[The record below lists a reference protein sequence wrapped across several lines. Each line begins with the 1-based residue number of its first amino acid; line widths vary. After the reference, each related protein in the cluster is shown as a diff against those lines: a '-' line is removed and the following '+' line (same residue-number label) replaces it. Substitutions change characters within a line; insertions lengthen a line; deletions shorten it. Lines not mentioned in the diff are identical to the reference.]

1 MNKELMKN
9 LSFEKYGLSPEKVEQ
24 LRAYKI
30 LPDKQT
36 LKNLIKAYETDNV
49 EETELADFQ
58 EQLNQPIDKAYAR
71 FLLEHN
77 GGVPSKSR
85 VKGSKVVIDHF
96 LAFRSDYK
104 YNSLMDLYPDF
115 QKLGIPIACTP
126 AGDTLLL
133 AEDQQIY
140 LFNHNIQEIEPSPIA
155 TDFMDLLARL
165 Y

>member
-1 MNKELMKN
+1 MNK

-30 LPDKQT
+30 SSDKQT
-36 LKNLIKAYETDNV
+36 LKALTQAYETDKIT
-49 EETELADFQ
+49 ETELTDLQA
-58 EQLNQPIDKAYAR
+58 QLNQPIDEAYAR

-77 GGVPSKSR
+77 GGIPSKNR

-96 LAFRSDYK
+96 LAFRSAYK
-104 YNSLMDLYPDF
+104 FHSLIDLYPDF
-115 QKLGIPIACTP
+115 QKLGIPIARTP

-140 LFNHNIQEIEPSPIA
+140 LFNHNIQDIEPSPIA
-155 TDFMDLLARL
+155 TDFTDLLARL

>member
-1 MNKELMKN
+1 MKK
-9 LSFEKYGLSPEKVEQ
+9 LTFEKYGLSPEKVEQ

-36 LKNLIKAYETDNV
+36 LKNLIKAYETDKV
-49 EETELADFQ
+49 EETEIADLQ
-58 EQLNQPIDKAYAR
+58 AQLNYPLDEAYTH

-77 GGVPSKSR
+77 GGIPSKNR
-85 VKGSKVVIDHF
+85 VKGSKVVIDRF
-96 LAFRSDYK
+96 LAFRSAYK
-104 YNSLMDLYPDF
+104 FHSLIDLYTDF
-115 QKLGIPIACTP
+115 QKQGIPIACTP

-140 LFNHNIQEIEPSPIA
+140 LFNHNIQDIEPSPIA
-155 TDFMDLLARL
+155 TSFADLLMKL

>member
-1 MNKELMKN
+1 MKN

-36 LKNLIKAYETDNV
+36 LKNLIKAYETDKAK
-49 EETELADFQ
+49 ETEIADFQ
-58 EQLNQPIDKAYAR
+58 RELSQPIDEAYAR

-77 GGVPSKSR
+77 GGITSKSR
-85 VKGSKVVIDHF
+85 VKGNKVVIDHF
-96 LAFRSDYK
+96 LAFRSVYRFH
-104 YNSLMDLYPDF
+104 SLIDLYPDF
-115 QKLGIPIACTP
+115 QKLGIPIARTP

-140 LFNHNIQEIEPSPIA
+140 LFNHNIQDIEPSPIA
-155 TDFMDLLARL
+155 TDFTDLLARL

>member
-1 MNKELMKN
+1 MKK
-9 LSFEKYGLSPEKVEQ
+9 LTFEKYGLSPEKVEQ

-49 EETELADFQ
+49 EETELTDLQ
-58 EQLNQPIDKAYAR
+58 TQLSYPLDETYTH

-77 GGVPSKSR
+77 GGIPSKNR
-85 VKGSKVVIDHF
+85 VKDSKVVIDRF
-96 LAFRSDYK
+96 LAFRSAYRFH
-104 YNSLMDLYPDF
+104 SVIDLYPDF
-115 QKLGIPIACTP
+115 QQWGIPIARTP

-140 LFNHNIQEIEPSPIA
+140 LFNHNIQDVEPNPIA
-155 TDFMDLLARL
+155 TSFANLLMKL

>member
-1 MNKELMKN
+1 MKK

-36 LKNLIKAYETDNV
+36 LKALTQAYETDKA
-49 EETELADFQ
+49 EETELSDFQ
-58 EQLNQPIDKAYAR
+58 EQLNQPIDEEYIR

-77 GGVPSKSR
+77 GGVPSKNR

-96 LAFRSDYK
+96 LAFRSDYT

-140 LFNHNIQEIEPSPIA
+140 LFNHNIQDIEPSPIA
-155 TDFMDLLARL
+155 TDFTDLLARL

>member
-1 MNKELMKN
+1 MKN
-9 LSFEKYGLSPEKVEQ
+9 LTFEKYVLSPEKVEQ

-49 EETELADFQ
+49 EETELTDFQ
-58 EQLNQPIDKAYAR
+58 KQLNQPIDEAYAR

-77 GGVPSKSR
+77 GGTPSKNR

-96 LAFRSDYK
+96 LAYRFH
-104 YNSLMDLYPDF
+104 SLIDLYPDF
-115 QKLGIPIACTP
+115 QKLGIPIARTP

-140 LFNHNIQEIEPSPIA
+140 LFNHNIQDIEPSPIA
-155 TDFMDLLARL
+155 TDFTDLLARL

>member
-1 MNKELMKN
+1 MKN
-9 LSFEKYGLSPEKVEQ
+9 LTFEKYGLSPEKVEQ

-49 EETELADFQ
+49 EETELTDFQ
-58 EQLNQPIDKAYAR
+58 KELSQPIDEEYIC

-77 GGVPSKSR
+77 GGVPSKNR
-85 VKGSKVVIDHF
+85 IKGSKVVIDRF
-96 LAFRSDYK
+96 LAFRSAYK
-104 YNSLMDLYPDF
+104 FHSLIDLYPDF

-140 LFNHNIQEIEPSPIA
+140 LFNHNIQDIESSPIA
-155 TDFMDLLARL
+155 TDFTDLLARL

>member
-1 MNKELMKN
+1 MKN
-9 LSFEKYGLSPEKVEQ
+9 LTFEKYGLSPEKVEQ

-36 LKNLIKAYETDNV
+36 LKNLIKAYETDKA
-49 EETELADFQ
+49 EETEIADFQ
-58 EQLNQPIDKAYAR
+58 RELSQPIDEEYIC

-77 GGVPSKSR
+77 GGIPSKNR
-85 VKGSKVVIDHF
+85 VKGSKVVIDRF
-96 LAFRSDYK
+96 LAFRSAYK
-104 YNSLMDLYPDF
+104 FHSLIDLYTDF
-115 QKLGIPIACTP
+115 QKQGIPIACTP

-140 LFNHNIQEIEPSPIA
+140 LFNHNIQDIESSPIA
-155 TDFMDLLARL
+155 TDFTDLLAKL

>member
-1 MNKELMKN
+1 MKK
-9 LSFEKYGLSPEKVEQ
+9 LTFEKYGLSPEKVEQ

-36 LKNLIKAYETDNV
+36 LKNLIKAYETDKIT
-49 EETELADFQ
+49 ETELTDLQ
-58 EQLNQPIDKAYAR
+58 TQLSYPLDETYTH

-77 GGVPSKSR
+77 GGIPSKNR
-85 VKGSKVVIDHF
+85 VKDSKVVIDRF
-96 LAFRSDYK
+96 LAFRSAYRFH
-104 YNSLMDLYPDF
+104 SVIDLYPDF
-115 QKLGIPIACTP
+115 QQWGIPIARTP

-140 LFNHNIQEIEPSPIA
+140 LFNHNIQDVEPNPIA
-155 TDFMDLLARL
+155 TSFANLLMKL

>member
-1 MNKELMKN
+1 MKK
-9 LSFEKYGLSPEKVEQ
+9 LTFEKYGLSPEKVEQ

-36 LKNLIKAYETDNV
+36 LKNLIKAYETDKIT
-49 EETELADFQ
+49 ETELTDLQ
-58 EQLNQPIDKAYAR
+58 TQLSYPLDETYTH

-77 GGVPSKSR
+77 GGIPSKNR
-85 VKGSKVVIDHF
+85 VKDSKVVIDHF
-96 LAFRSDYK
+96 LAFRSAYRFH
-104 YNSLMDLYPDF
+104 SVIDLYPDF
-115 QKLGIPIACTP
+115 QQWGIPIARTP

-140 LFNHNIQEIEPSPIA
+140 LFNHNIQDVEPNPIA
-155 TDFMDLLARL
+155 TSFANLLMKL

>member
-1 MNKELMKN
+1 MKN
-9 LSFEKYGLSPEKVEQ
+9 LTFEKYGLSPEKVEQ
-24 LRAYKI
+24 LKAYKI

-36 LKNLIKAYETDNV
+36 LKNLIKAYETDKA
-49 EETELADFQ
+49 EETEISNFQ
-58 EQLNQPIDKAYAR
+58 KELSQSIDDAYIR

-77 GGVPSKSR
+77 GGIPSKNR

-96 LAFRSDYK
+96 FAFRSAYK
-104 YNSLMDLYPDF
+104 FHSLIDLYPEF
-115 QKLGIPIACTP
+115 QKLGIPIARTP

-140 LFNHNIQEIEPSPIA
+140 LFNHNIQDIESSPIA
-155 TDFMDLLARL
+155 TDFTDLLAKL

>member
-1 MNKELMKN
+1 MKK
-9 LSFEKYGLSPEKVEQ
+9 LTFEKYGLSPEKVEQ

-58 EQLNQPIDKAYAR
+58 EQLNQTIDEAYAH

-77 GGVPSKSR
+77 GGIPSKNR
-85 VKGSKVVIDHF
+85 VKGSKVVIDRF
-96 LAFRSDYK
+96 LAFRSAYRFH
-104 YNSLMDLYPDF
+104 SVIDLYPDF
-115 QKLGIPIACTP
+115 QQWGVPIAQTP
-126 AGDTLLL
+126 AGDTLVL
-133 AEDQQIY
+133 AKDQQIY
-140 LFNHNIQEIEPSPIA
+140 LFNHNIQDVEPSPIA
-155 TDFMDLLARL
+155 TSFADLLMKL

>member
-1 MNKELMKN
+1 MKK
-9 LSFEKYGLSPEKVEQ
+9 LTFEKYGLSPEKVEQ

-36 LKNLIKAYETDNV
+36 LKNLIKAYETDKIT
-49 EETELADFQ
+49 ETELTDLQ
-58 EQLNQPIDKAYAR
+58 TQLSYPLDETYTH

-77 GGVPSKSR
+77 GGIPSKNR
-85 VKGSKVVIDHF
+85 VKDSKVVIDRF
-96 LAFRSDYK
+96 LAFRSAYRFH
-104 YNSLMDLYPDF
+104 SVIDLYPDF
-115 QKLGIPIACTP
+115 QKQGIPIARTP

-140 LFNHNIQEIEPSPIA
+140 LFNHNIQDVEPNPIA
-155 TDFMDLLARL
+155 TSFANLLMKL

>member
-1 MNKELMKN
+1 MKK
-9 LSFEKYGLSPEKVEQ
+9 LTFEKYGLSPEKVEQ

-36 LKNLIKAYETDNV
+36 LKNLIKAYETDKIT
-49 EETELADFQ
+49 ETELTDLQ
-58 EQLNQPIDKAYAR
+58 TQLSYPLDETYTH

-77 GGVPSKSR
+77 GGIPSKNR
-85 VKGSKVVIDHF
+85 VKDSKVVKDRF
-96 LAFRSDYK
+96 LAFRSAYRFH
-104 YNSLMDLYPDF
+104 SVIDLYPDF
-115 QKLGIPIACTP
+115 QQWGIPIARTP

-140 LFNHNIQEIEPSPIA
+140 LFNHNIQDVEPNPIA
-155 TDFMDLLARL
+155 TSFANLLMKL

>member
-1 MNKELMKN
+1 MNK

-30 LPDKQT
+30 SSDKQT
-36 LKNLIKAYETDNV
+36 LKALTQAYETDKIT
-49 EETELADFQ
+49 ETELTDLQA
-58 EQLNQPIDKAYAR
+58 QLNQPIDEAYAR

-77 GGVPSKSR
+77 GGTPSKNR

-96 LAFRSDYK
+96 LAFRSAYK
-104 YNSLMDLYPDF
+104 FHSLIDLYPDF
-115 QKLGIPIACTP
+115 QKQGIPIARTP

-140 LFNHNIQEIEPSPIA
+140 LFNHNIQEVEPSPIA
-155 TDFMDLLARL
+155 TDFTDLLARL

>member
-1 MNKELMKN
+1 MNK

-30 LPDKQT
+30 SSDKQT
-36 LKNLIKAYETDNV
+36 LKALTQAYETDKIT
-49 EETELADFQ
+49 ETELTDLQA
-58 EQLNQPIDKAYAR
+58 QLNQPIDEAYAR

-77 GGVPSKSR
+77 GGIPSKSR

-96 LAFRSDYK
+96 LAFRSAYK
-104 YNSLMDLYPDF
+104 FHSLIDLYPDF
-115 QKLGIPIACTP
+115 QKLGIPIARTP
-126 AGDTLLL
+126 TGDTLLL

-140 LFNHNIQEIEPSPIA
+140 LFNHNIQDIEPSPIA
-155 TDFMDLLARL
+155 TDFTDLLARL

>member
-1 MNKELMKN
+1 MKK
-9 LSFEKYGLSPEKVEQ
+9 LTFEKYGLSPEKVEQ

-36 LKNLIKAYETDNV
+36 LKALTKAYETDKV

-58 EQLNQPIDKAYAR
+58 KELNFPIDEAYIR

-77 GGVPSKSR
+77 GGIPSKNR
-85 VKGSKVVIDHF
+85 VKGSKVVIDRF
-96 LAFRSDYK
+96 LAFRSAYK
-104 YNSLMDLYPDF
+104 FHSLIDLYPDF
-115 QKLGIPIACTP
+115 QKQGIPIACTP

-133 AEDQQIY
+133 AKDQQIY
-140 LFNHNIQEIEPSPIA
+140 LFNHNIQDIEPSPIA
-155 TDFMDLLARL
+155 TSFADLLMKL

>member
-1 MNKELMKN
+1 MNK

-30 LPDKQT
+30 SSDKQT
-36 LKNLIKAYETDNV
+36 LKALTQAYETDKIT
-49 EETELADFQ
+49 ETELTDLQA
-58 EQLNQPIDKAYAR
+58 QLNQPIDEAYAR

-77 GGVPSKSR
+77 GGIPSKSR

-96 LAFRSDYK
+96 LAFRSAYRFH
-104 YNSLMDLYPDF
+104 SLIDLYPDF
-115 QKLGIPIACTP
+115 QKLGIPIARTP

-140 LFNHNIQEIEPSPIA
+140 LFNHNIQEVEPSPIA
-155 TDFMDLLARL
+155 TDFTDLLARL